1 MEDWPKSGMRELS
14 GVMEMFYTFD
24 EVMVTGVYSFSKLF
38 KPYAWILCIFLYVPY
53 ISKKK
58 KNGKQDLILILYW

>member
-58 KNGKQDLILILYW
+58 NGKQDLILILYW